1 MTDDLSSI
9 AAQLDAVVRAVPG
22 VTELYASTPAI
33 VSSLLQIM
41 PGAAATALVGVSQV
55 GESIEIT
62 ANIGVGSSVQG
73 PQTAAAVSAAVLEAL
88 APGTEAT
95 VHVRISRIVGR

>member
-9 AAQLDAVVRAVPG
+9 AAQLDAVVRTVPG

-41 PGAAATALVGVSQV
+41 PGEAATSLVGVSQV
-55 GESIEIT
+55 GDSVEIT
-62 ANIGVGSSVQG
+62 ASIGVGSSVQG
-73 PQTAAAVSAAVLEAL
+73 PQTAAAVSAAILDAL
-88 APGTEAT
+88 APGIEAT
-95 VHVRISRIVGR
+95 VHVRISRIVG